1 MERQTACVLSVSLL
15 CLVWHVG
22 DGPSGEAAGEPA
34 SAAGPFI
41 LHPRHH
47 GSHRGRSGPWIL
59 AVLLRRG
66 PRWGKMSVHAF
77 GIWSLKLTGNCS
89 IEWERCSWQLQN
101 RITDIYS
108 AELHV
113 KISKEEQ
120 EWEQGH
126 QRSSGGNQHVEP
138 EYYSS
143 KDLFARDYYY
153 LGTSTKS

>member
-1 MERQTACVLSVSLL
+1 MFLRSWKKHCAVMERQTACVLSVSLL

-47 GSHRGRSGPWIL
+47 GSHRGRSGPRIL

-66 PRWGKMSVHAF
+66 PRWGKMSVHE
-77 GIWSLKLTGNCS
+77 ILNLTGCCS

-101 RITDIYS
+101 GITDIYS
-108 AELHV
+108 TELHV

-120 EWEQGH
+120 EWEQRH
-126 QRSSGGNQHVEP
+126 QRSSGGKSA
-138 EYYSS
+138 YR
-143 KDLFARDYYY
+143 ARI
-153 LGTSTKS
+153 LHI